1 MLTMPGKT
9 FDVSHIV
16 NKKKWFRNRN
26 GRDGAILAMKNLQRD
41 GLGELR
47 EKGKRGS
54 HKVKEIPSHYINCDI
69 YLNTYS
75 GI

>member
-1 MLTMPGKT
+1 
-9 FDVSHIV
+9 
-16 NKKKWFRNRN
+16 
-26 GRDGAILAMKNLQRD
+26 MKNLQRD

-75 GI
+75 GIWVHKSRSPRQSRKVDWDGWAITKVQRIIASVY